1 MQATSTSHG
10 AVGEMA
16 PGSILLLTTAALSA
30 ASGQL
35 LFKVGAHERHHLV
48 EFFNIHIFVG
58 LCLYALSTGIWIYT
72 LSIEKL
78 VNVFAFTGLTFVLV
92 YLGGVF
98 LLRETLTTTGVG
110 GVLLVLLGLFLIAY
124 YGA

>member
-1 MQATSTSHG
+1 
-10 AVGEMA
+10 MA
-16 PGSILLLTTAALSA
+16 PTSVLLLTTAALSA

-48 EFFNIHIFVG
+48 EFFNIYILIG
-58 LCLYALSTGIWIYT
+58 LGLYAFGTAIWIYA

-92 YLGGVF
+92 YLGGVV
-98 LLRETLTTTGVG
+98 LLNETMTTAGVG
-110 GVLLVLLGLFLIAY
+110 GVLLVLLGLFLIAF

>member
-1 MQATSTSHG
+1 
-10 AVGEMA
+10 MA
-16 PGSILLLTTAALSA
+16 PASILLLTTAALAA

-35 LFKVGAHERHHLV
+35 LFKVGAHEKHHLI
-48 EFFNIHIFVG
+48 EFLNIYILVG
-58 LCLYALSTGIWIYT
+58 LCLYALSTAIWIYT

-92 YLGGVF
+92 YLGGA
-98 LLRETLTTTGVG
+98 LLLNETVSRTGVG
-110 GVLLVLLGLFLIAY
+110 GVLFVLFGLFLIAY